1 MSEKSK
7 STARPDSKQLAAN
20 RLGLRLDENGNYQ
33 LDAQSLIAS
42 VGGVA
47 GFIEAMVPG
56 VAYGIT
62 FAFTHS
68 SLISVIAVSLLA
80 LGSIVR
86 SLVLRRPLTQILSIG
101 VSVAF
106 AWALTQ
112 LPGEHPINYYLKNI
126 WINAIYLTACVVS
139 ISVRWPLIGLLVG
152 ALTGKGVT
160 WRADAAQLKLFTWA
174 TMLWVLLFSVRLSL
188 EVPLYLAG
196 AVVQLAFLSLF
207 ESYPLYFLTIWLTW
221 LLLRKEI
228 LASRDGNLDSK

>member
-1 MSEKSK
+1 MSEETK
-7 STARPDSKQLAAN
+7 TTNRPDSKQLAAN
-20 RLGLRLDENGNYQ
+20 RLGLRLDSEGNYQ

-62 FAFTHS
+62 FAVTHS
-68 SLISVIAVSLLA
+68 SLLAVIAVSLLA
-80 LGSIVR
+80 IGSIVR
-86 SLVLRRPLTQILSIG
+86 SILLRRPLTQILSIG
-101 VSVAF
+101 VSVVF

-112 LPGEHPINYYLKNI
+112 LPGQHPINYYLKNI
-126 WINAIYLTACVVS
+126 WINAIYLTACIVS
-139 ISVRWPLIGLLVG
+139 IAVRWPLIGLLVG
-152 ALTGKGVT
+152 ALTGKGLA
-160 WRADAAQLKLFTWA
+160 WRNDQAQMKLFTWA
-174 TMLWVLLFSVRLSL
+174 TMIWVLLFSVRLSL

-228 LASRDGNLDSK
+228 LSSRDGNLDSK